1 MLELITA
8 KNEKARLQK
17 TLSRIVRSALPSV
30 GINNVGFPGGSDD
43 LKLFTK
49 GNGQLWYGEK
59 TLTLEDATIPRYWN
73 ALGIYDESRPA
84 QTPTVELNIPIND
97 NSGRVSGFFA
107 RDPSTKKVYLM
118 HTGKIGGG
126 AKGVGKT
133 AFLAWSRSP
142 VIPVLDVSGGTQR
155 SGLVIGPLDHETFV
169 GRLERFVKKVALFK
183 EFVKQGH
190 HEDPKFRELVEELQ
204 NFRPEFSG
212 WKTGYLDGIV
222 EYLSY
227 HGDVIDELHRQ
238 RSKLKTSSEV
248 IYNTNLIDLAVRDS
262 GVLTE
267 VYEAK
272 TSVDR
277 QVLYTAIGQLIVHA
291 AEQPKPRKF
300 LVIPNDRTLP
310 NDIHAAMK
318 EQDIELLRFAVMTDG
333 SGVKIDV

>member
-1 MLELITA
+1 MLELIIA

-17 TLSRIVRSALPSV
+17 TLSSIVRSASPSV
-30 GINNVGFPGGSDD
+30 GVQTVGFPGGNDD
-43 LKLFTK
+43 LELFTK
-49 GNGQLWYGEK
+49 GDGHLWYGER
-59 TLTLEDATIPRYWN
+59 TLTLKDAKIPRYWN
-73 ALGIYDESRPA
+73 ALGIYDESRSA
-84 QTPTVELNIPIND
+84 QTPTVELNIAVDD

-107 RDPSTKKVYLM
+107 RDPATKKIYLM
-118 HTGKIGGG
+118 HTGKVGGG

-133 AFLAWSRSP
+133 AFLAWSRSTVVP
-142 VIPVLDVSGGTQR
+142 VVDVSGGTQR
-155 SGLVIGPLDHETFV
+155 SGIVIGSLDRETFV
-169 GRLERFVKKVALFK
+169 GRVERFVKRVALFK

-204 NFRPEFSG
+204 NFSPEFAG
-212 WKTGYLDGIV
+212 LKTGYLDSTV

-227 HGDVIDELHRQ
+227 HGDVIDELYRK
-238 RSKLKTSSEV
+238 RSKLKTPSEV

-277 QVLYTAIGQLIVHA
+277 QVLYTAIGQLIVHS

-300 LVIPNDRTLP
+300 LVIPKDRVLP

-318 EQDIELLRFAVMTDG
+318 EHDIELLRFAVMTDG
-333 SGVKIDV
+333 SGVKVDV